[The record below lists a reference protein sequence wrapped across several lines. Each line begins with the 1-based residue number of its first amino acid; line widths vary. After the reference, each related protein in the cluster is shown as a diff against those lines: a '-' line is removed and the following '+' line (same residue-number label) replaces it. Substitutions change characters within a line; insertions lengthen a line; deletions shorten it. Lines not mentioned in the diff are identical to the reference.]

1 MGVIVT
7 ATFGLC
13 LWIVLWAIGFAS
25 GFDGFLIA
33 IALVLIAV
41 GVRNLLPYLSGR
53 RS

>member
-1 MGVIVT
+1 MGVILT

-25 GFDGFLIA
+25 GFDAGLIV
-33 IALVLIAV
+33 IALLFVAYGLHH
-41 GVRNLLPYLSGR
+41 LLAYLPRR

>member
-1 MGVIVT
+1 MGVILT

-13 LWIVLWAIGFAS
+13 LWVVLWAIGFAS

-41 GVRNLLPYLSGR
+41 GVRNLLPHLPGR

>member
-41 GVRNLLPYLSGR
+41 GVRNLLPYLPGR